1 MLVCTSKSYPGNEFV
16 VLLTLNLGKVDL
28 IRLVICF
35 GVPAAGGDV
44 LIDQGG
50 YSNAIPGLDVTPKG
64 ST

>member
-1 MLVCTSKSYPGNEFV
+1 MLVCTSKSYPRNEFV
-16 VLLTLNLGKVDL
+16 VPLTSNLGKVDL

-35 GVPAAGGDV
+35 GVPAVDGDV

-50 YSNAIPGLDVTPKG
+50 YSDVIPGLDVTPKG